1 MYAFFTSLENDLGEV
16 ETLCFRFYNVHI
28 SYQSVN
34 SCYGNGSE
42 YCRNM
47 FAIKRVVIFINFL
60 NSVEYNSEK
69 QRYHYMKSVWHFNLH
84 IAFIS
89 LSIDVNRLS
98 VWDGA
103 KINRAF
109 TVFFVVKFQLT
120 EKFQMFS
127 LFIFT
132 NHCQPCLVL
141 LKLLCVSQYSFSTM
155 TAL

>member
-98 VWDGA
+98 LW
-103 KINRAF
+103 
-109 TVFFVVKFQLT
+109 TVQKLIERLRYSLSSNFNSPRSSKCSLCL
-120 EKFQMFS
+120 FS
-127 LFIFT
+127 RT
-132 NHCQPCLVL
+132 
-141 LKLLCVSQYSFSTM
+141 
-155 TAL
+155 TANLALYFWNCSV